1 MCLDLLFSFDG
12 VFGVVPDLSNSNRGP
27 KKLVW
32 TEADFLK
39 PLEVP
44 NAIPDSGSRKQH
56 GSPSRIQSGSL
67 RSNSYPSSRS
77 RQNRVSPSTNRLYF
91 AGPKFCQA
99 PPAESLPKPPGHWT
113 NTPTAPDG
121 KEQMLEEMTNLLK
134 MLLNIEA

>member
-1 MCLDLLFSFDG
+1 MCLEFHFSFDG
-12 VFGVVPDLSNSNRGP
+12 VLGVVSDLSNSTTGP

-39 PLEVP
+39 PLEAP
-44 NAIPDSGSRKQH
+44 NAIPDSGSRTQH

-67 RSNSYPSSRS
+67 RSHSYPSSRS
-77 RQNRVSPSTNRLYF
+77 SQKRASPSTNRLYF
-91 AGPKFCQA
+91 QRSKVAQA

-113 NTPTAPDG
+113 NTPNAPDG

-134 MLLNIEA
+134 MLLNIEV